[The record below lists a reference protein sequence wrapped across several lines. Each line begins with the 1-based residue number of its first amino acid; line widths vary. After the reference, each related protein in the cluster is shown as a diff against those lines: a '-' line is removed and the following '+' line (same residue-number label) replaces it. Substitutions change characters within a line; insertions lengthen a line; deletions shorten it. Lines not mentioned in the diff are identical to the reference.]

1 MNGFNQQYTRKEM
14 YGWPQ
19 GMSRERSDTDCGMPP
34 SMIPPMNLPVN
45 QPAAPPMNQPAAPWM
60 QPANPAVE
68 SCMLPLGMLPLGMS
82 YVPMQKWSQPSPL
95 EVGFRRGTMF
105 QELDL
110 PFLMGR
116 CQ

>member
-1 MNGFNQQYTRKEM
+1 M

-19 GMSRERSDTDCGMPP
+19 GMLRGMSETDSGMPP
-34 SMIPPMNLPVN
+34 STIPPMNPPVN
-45 QPAAPPMNQPAAPWM
+45 QPAAPPMNQPVNQPTAPPM
-60 QPANPAVE
+60 NPPMNQPAG
-68 SCMLPLGMLPLGMS
+68 SGMLPLGMFPLGMA
-82 YVPMQKWSQPSPL
+82 YVPMQRWSQPSPL

-105 QELDL
+105 KELDL